1 MAASAIL
8 VVDDDPDIRVL
19 VAELLRLSGYETA
32 MAASGDEALAKLDAG
47 LDPILVLLDIQMPG
61 LDGWGTL
68 RAIRGSAK
76 AELPVVLCTVRA
88 GLADLRRGWSLGC
101 DGYLVKPFV
110 IADLVAEVEAV
121 LALDVLGREGRR
133 LEALRQLSEDSPELI

>member
-1 MAASAIL
+1 MPASAIL

-32 MAASGDEALAKLDAG
+32 TAASGEDALAKLDGG

-61 LDGWGTL
+61 LDGWATL
-68 RAIRGSAK
+68 RAIRESPK

-88 GLADLRRGWSLGC
+88 GLADLQRGWKLGC

-110 IADLVAEVEAV
+110 IGDLVAEVEAV
-121 LALDVLGREGRR
+121 LALDVPGREGRR